1 MKLTEN
7 QEMYLNLFNEFVQQ
21 EVAPRIKELDE
32 VDEYPIWMRDRMAEL
47 GFTRLV
53 APEEYGGFGESM
65 TTLLMLI
72 IEASKYNNNLASIL
86 NCSNNANKLLSF
98 ANQEQIDRF
107 LPMIVDE
114 GKFMGMAYTEPS
126 GGSDSRAISTTAVLD
141 GDEWVINGTK
151 SFISYRCAVGSWQV
165 SAKTVDPETGK
176 EGISVFLVAAD
187 APGITYGAHYKKFG
201 WCGSDTGDIYFKNC
215 RVPKWSLCGQLNK
228 GLRISLGTLDGARL
242 VIAARAVGYTKG
254 AYEKALD
261 YATQRIAFGK
271 PLSDFQVLQHYIAD
285 MYSSIQVGEGYLMYL
300 ASLLDNGESIAKG
313 ASIAKLC
320 CTEEAQ
326 KICEKAMQLCG
337 GMGLLKDFG
346 LSRYYEDARVL
357 TIGEGTSEIQKN
369 IIFKSIMAD
378 R

>member
-7 QEMYLNLFNEFVQQ
+7 QEMYLRLFNEFVEQ
-21 EVAPRIKELDE
+21 EVKPRIKELDE

-72 IEASKYNNNLASIL
+72 IEASKYNNNLASLL

-98 ANQEQIDRF
+98 ANQEQIDAF
-107 LPMIVDE
+107 LPMILDE

-126 GGSDSRAISTTAVLD
+126 GGSDSRGITSTAVLD
-141 GDEWVINGTK
+141 GDEWVLNGNK

-176 EGISVFLVAAD
+176 EGISVFLVPAD
-187 APGITYGAHYKKFG
+187 AEGITYGTHYRKFG
-201 WCGSDTGDIYFKNC
+201 WCGSDTGDIYMKDV
-215 RVPKWSLCGQLNK
+215 RIPKWSLCGQLNK

-242 VIAARAVGYTKG
+242 VIAARSIGYAKG
-254 AYEKALD
+254 AFEKALE
-261 YATQRIAFGK
+261 YAEQREAFGK
-271 PLSDFQVLQHYIAD
+271 HLTDFQSLQHYIAD
-285 MYSSIQVGEGYLMYL
+285 MYSSINVGEGYLMYL
-300 ASLLDNGESIAKG
+300 ASQLDAGESIAKG
-313 ASIAKLC
+313 ASIAKLY

-326 KICEKAMQLCG
+326 KICEKAMQICG
-337 GMGLLKDFG
+337 GMGLLKDERQSKMI
-346 LSRYYEDARVL
+346 LHIKE
-357 TIGEGTSEIQKN
+357 
-369 IIFKSIMAD
+369 
-378 R
+378 

>member
-242 VIAARAVGYTKG
+242 DIAARAVGYAKG

-313 ASIAKLC
+313 ASIAKLF

>member
-242 VIAARAVGYTKG
+242 VIAARAVGYAKG

-313 ASIAKLC
+313 ASIAKLF
-320 CTEEAQ
+320 CTEEA
-326 KICEKAMQLCG
+326 
-337 GMGLLKDFG
+337 
-346 LSRYYEDARVL
+346 
-357 TIGEGTSEIQKN
+357 
-369 IIFKSIMAD
+369 
-378 R
+378 

>member
-126 GGSDSRAISTTAVLD
+126 GGSDSRATAAPSAAGRSAPRPLTPRPARRASASSSSRPTRPASPTERTTRSSAGAARTPATSTSRTAASPSGASAASSTRVCASPSARWTARASSSPPGPSATPRAPTRRPSTTP
-141 GDEWVINGTK
+141 
-151 SFISYRCAVGSWQV
+151 R
-165 SAKTVDPETGK
+165 SASP
-176 EGISVFLVAAD
+176 S
-187 APGITYGAHYKKFG
+187 
-201 WCGSDTGDIYFKNC
+201 
-215 RVPKWSLCGQLNK
+215 
-228 GLRISLGTLDGARL
+228 
-242 VIAARAVGYTKG
+242 
-254 AYEKALD
+254 
-261 YATQRIAFGK
+261 
-271 PLSDFQVLQHYIAD
+271 
-285 MYSSIQVGEGYLMYL
+285 
-300 ASLLDNGESIAKG
+300 ASP
-313 ASIAKLC
+313 
-320 CTEEAQ
+320 
-326 KICEKAMQLCG
+326 
-337 GMGLLKDFG
+337 
-346 LSRYYEDARVL
+346 
-357 TIGEGTSEIQKN
+357 
-369 IIFKSIMAD
+369 
-378 R
+378 

>member
-1 MKLTEN
+1 MQLTEN
-7 QEMYLNLFNEFVQQ
+7 QEMYLRLFNEFVDQ
-21 EVAPRIKELDE
+21 EVKPRMKELDE
-32 VDEYPIWMRDRMAEL
+32 QEEYPMWIRDRMAEL

-53 APEEYGGFGESM
+53 APEEHGGFGENM
-65 TTLLMLI
+65 TTLLTLI
-72 IEASKYNNNLASIL
+72 IEASKYNNNLASIM

-98 ANQEQIDRF
+98 ANQQQIDYF
-107 LPMIVDE
+107 LPQILDE

-165 SAKTVDPETGK
+165 SVKTVDENGK
-176 EGISVFLVAAD
+176 EGISVLLVPAD
-187 APGITYGAHYKKFG
+187 AEGITYGAHYNKFG
-201 WCGSDTGDIYFKNC
+201 WCGSDTGDVYFKDC
-215 RVPKWSLCGQLNK
+215 RVPKWCLCGELNR

-242 VIAARAVGYTKG
+242 VIAARAVGYAEG

-261 YATQRIAFGK
+261 YASERIAFGK
-271 PLSDFQVLQHYIAD
+271 HLTDFQSLQHYIAD
-285 MYSSIQVGEGYLMYL
+285 MYSGIEVGRGYIMHL
-300 ASLLDNGESIAKG
+300 ASLLDNGEDIAKG
-313 ASIAKLC
+313 ASIAKLY

-326 KICEKAMQLCG
+326 KICETAMQLCG

-357 TIGEGTSEIQKN
+357 TIGEGTTEIQKN
-369 IIFKSIMAD
+369 IIFKSIMAE
-378 R
+378 RK

>member
-242 VIAARAVGYTKG
+242 VIAARAVGYAKG
-254 AYEKALD
+254 AYAKALD

-313 ASIAKLC
+313 ASIAKLF

>member
-7 QEMYLNLFNEFVQQ
+7 QEMYLRLFKEFVDQ
-21 EVAPRIKELDE
+21 EVKPRIKELDE

-47 GFTRLV
+47 GFTRIV
-53 APEEYGGFGESM
+53 APEEHGGFGESI

-72 IEASKYNNNLASIL
+72 IEAAKYNNNLASLL

-98 ANQEQIDRF
+98 ANHEQIDNF
-107 LPMIVDE
+107 LPMILDE
-114 GKFMGMAYTEPS
+114 GRFMGMAFSEPS

-141 GDEWVINGTK
+141 GDEWVINGNK

-165 SAKTVDPETGK
+165 TAKTVDENGK
-176 EGISVFLVAAD
+176 EGISMFLVPAD
-187 APGITYGAHYKKFG
+187 AEGITYGAHYRKFG
-201 WCGSDTGDIYFKNC
+201 WCGSDTGDIYFKDC
-215 RVPKWSLCGQLNK
+215 RVPKWCLCGQINK
-228 GLRISLGTLDGARL
+228 GLRLSLATLDGARL
-242 VIAARAVGYTKG
+242 VIAARAIGYAEG
-254 AYEKALD
+254 AYEIALN
-261 YATQRIAFGK
+261 YATERVAFGQH
-271 PLSDFQVLQHYIAD
+271 LTDFQVLQHYIAD
-285 MYSSIQVGEGYLMYL
+285 MFSSIQIGKGYLMHL
-300 ASLLDNGESIAKG
+300 AGELDNGESIAKG
-313 ASIAKLC
+313 ASIAKLY

-326 KICEKAMQLCG
+326 KICEKAMQICG

-357 TIGEGTSEIQKN
+357 TIGEGTTEIQKN